1 VDRRRVGL
9 WRCQFSGKE
18 WAYPMA
24 PIHIDGST
32 QSNSGGSRIDRLWY
46 PSLPIARFLG
56 VCLNQTSLA
65 AILALLMPARKPV
78 QLLIEDWEVQS
89 RRSAVSQLIWATI
102 YLAKWRESR

>member
-1 VDRRRVGL
+1 
-9 WRCQFSGKE
+9 
-18 WAYPMA
+18 MA

-78 QLLIEDWEVQS
+78 QLLIQDWEVQS
-89 RRSAVSQLIWATI
+89 RIRSIAA
-102 YLAKWRESR
+102 YLGNNILGKVAGISVAWNGLL